1 MICRCDQRKFVAIVV
16 MMSTKELLHEIEA
29 LPKQEQVWLL
39 EKLSALTEAEIPES
53 FRQGMKEAE
62 HGELRAGP
70 CSTRRKQK

>member
-1 MICRCDQRKFVAIVV
+1 
-16 MMSTKELLHEIEA
+16 MSTKELLHEIEA

-62 HGELRAGP
+62 RGELLDLDESLKELDRP
-70 CSTRRKQK
+70 